1 MKSKVLNALLIA
13 FVLSLGW
20 STARSAQAPYPAN
33 ATFTTLAVT
42 EFSVEG
48 LTGDGTYLYT
58 AGTQIA
64 ATNAQSCPVYRVPLA
79 GGSPVIVG
87 YIPAPPAPSS
97 TVFCG
102 NAGLAFDSAGHL
114 YVAESRTQATVFKL
128 DPNPISP
135 PTATAY
141 VTSVPGANGIA
152 FKGSNLW
159 ISDGTTGLGRVWKV
173 AAGGGDCAGSDPR
186 CEEVFRIQPMN
197 NSSTFRRAK
206 PGRGPTESE
215 PAAASN
221 PRSRSC
227 HSESRRQW
235 TCLQH

>member
-20 STARSAQAPYPAN
+20 CNGQVGSSAETYPAN

-64 ATNAQSCPVYRVPLA
+64 TTHAQSCPVYRVSLA

-97 TVFCG
+97 TVFAVTQVSRLTALG
-102 NAGLAFDSAGHL
+102 MFISPKAGLRLRYLSWI
-114 YVAESRTQATVFKL
+114 RT
-128 DPNPISP
+128 P
-135 PTATAY
+135 Y
-141 VTSVPGANGIA
+141 
-152 FKGSNLW
+152 
-159 ISDGTTGLGRVWKV
+159 
-173 AAGGGDCAGSDPR
+173 
-186 CEEVFRIQPMN
+186 
-197 NSSTFRRAK
+197 
-206 PGRGPTESE
+206 
-215 PAAASN
+215 
-221 PRSRSC
+221 
-227 HSESRRQW
+227 RRQRLPH
-235 TCLQH
+235 TLPAFQARMG